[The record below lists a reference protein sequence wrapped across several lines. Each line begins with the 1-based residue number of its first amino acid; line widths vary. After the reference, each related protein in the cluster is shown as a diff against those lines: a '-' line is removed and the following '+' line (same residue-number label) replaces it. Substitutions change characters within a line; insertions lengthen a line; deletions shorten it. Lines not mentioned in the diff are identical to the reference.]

1 MGQPEEFPPLPTLL
15 ADTIELVT
23 HDHEHGASWLARQVA
38 QALAEASHAET
49 GDTSPE
55 QRLHDIHRAA
65 QACAA
70 ARPSMA
76 PLTNTA
82 ARIWHAGTPS
92 AATTN
97 ATNATDAPQL
107 RLARIHDEA
116 AHLLALWHTA
126 SNAITTYAHPV
137 LHGRLFTHS
146 RSGTVEQTLIHLA
159 HTDAHNQP
167 RTIIVS
173 ESRPGGEGVTAA
185 QVLAE
190 AGWQVTLVPDAAYAL
205 FIAEADTLVIG
216 ADSIRADG
224 SIINKIGSHPLALA
238 AEAASV
244 PVYVLCETLKI
255 AATDSPLIL
264 EEMDPTEIVSH
275 PIPGVTP
282 RNIYFERVPAHLIT
296 GIITE
301 RGPLARDE
309 IAAIAAEAAQ
319 AHIALTATPD

>member
-1 MGQPEEFPPLPTLL
+1 MGLPEESPPLPTLL
-15 ADTIELVT
+15 EETIELVK
-23 HDHEHGASWLARQVA
+23 HDREHGASWLARQVA

-65 QACAA
+65 QAFAA
-70 ARPSMA
+70 SRPSMA
-76 PLTNTA
+76 PLINTA

-92 AATTN
+92 AAM
-97 ATNATDAPQL
+97 ATAPNAPQR
-107 RLARIHDEA
+107 RLARIHEEA
-116 AHLLALWHTA
+116 ARLLALWHNA
-126 SNAITTYAHPV
+126 SNAITTGARPA

-146 RSGTVEQTLIHLA
+146 RSGTVEQTLLHLA
-159 HTDAHNQP
+159 RMDAHEQP
-167 RTIIVS
+167 HTIIVS

-205 FIAEADTLVIG
+205 FIAEADALVIG
-216 ADSIRADG
+216 ADSVRADG
-224 SIINKIGSHPLALA
+224 SIINKIGSHLLALA
-238 AEAASV
+238 AHATNV

-264 EEMDPTEIVSH
+264 EEMDPTELLSH

-296 GIITE
+296 GVITE
-301 RGPLARDE
+301 RGRLARDE
-309 IAAIAAEAAQ
+309 IAAIAAEATQ
-319 AHIALTATPD
+319 AHIALTAIPD